1 MVDMGQADSTLR
13 RVGRARRPVPVGQI
27 KRAEYIMR
35 TTPPPG
41 ADWAM
46 MRIYVGGAMHGQRQV
61 AVRNLTR
68 EECKDE
74 VAFPLGMQVDNFG
87 NEYVFSH
94 VHQSCL

>member
-1 MVDMGQADSTLR
+1 MIDTAQADRTLR
-13 RVGRARRPVPVGQI
+13 RMPRAKPGSTAHAARIRYATRVEKPD
-27 KRAEYIMR
+27 
-35 TTPPPG
+35 G

-46 MRIYVGGAMHGQRQV
+46 LRIFVGGVMHGQRQV

-74 VAFPLGMQVDNFG
+74 VAFPLGMQADNFG